1 MQVFN
6 GNMLE
11 FRKKLSGYKD
21 AILKKLTL
29 SPEQRKELVER
40 LKMFK
45 RKTTDQVSPA
55 GDSIEE
61 INLRSQI
68 ALFQGDM
75 VLSKEQQDQI
85 AADIG
90 TAAHELGHALGF
102 FYTHSRHD
110 RDRYITVDKENIKV
124 FNGNMLEFRKKLSG
138 YKDAIL
144 KKLTLS
150 PEQRK
155 ELVERLKMFKRKT
168 IDQVSPAG
176 DSIEEIN
183 LRSQIAGAL
192 FQGDMVL
199 SKEQQDQIAADV
211 SGTRTK
217 RQTYNDKNYPGR
229 RWTKGVNYFF
239 DKSASEKVKSV
250 FKKAAREWMDNTCIN
265 FTQSDS
271 GKLRTAFVCSWKMDV
286 GLSLAGLEAYKTSH
300 LVMAVN
306 RYDFESCSFY
316 VVIGTAAHEL
326 GHALGFFH
334 THSRHDRD
342 RFITVDKENIKPD
355 WLDQFTL
362 ETPATN
368 NNYDLTYDYGSL
380 MHYGATS
387 ATRNKLPTMVPK
399 DVHYTQ
405 TLGSPF
411 ISFYDLLMLNTHY
424 NCTGSSFA
432 DTEANSA
439 RKKPQDCGRELYAT
453 KDWTPLVDDLG
464 NRAAG
469 GLPREDFMKCHYW
482 IKAPFG
488 KTVQVKFVNFTDG
501 IAVDGCTYAGVEIK
515 THEDQRRTGYR
526 YEILLKRRRKH
537 DTQFD
542 LTHCSYNNLQ
552 PNLRH
557 CHKVGVPRSLD
568 ESEDGKRGFPSI
580 NC

>member
-1 MQVFN
+1 MRLLILALLVAVCVSAD
-6 GNMLE
+6 L
-11 FRKKLSGYKD
+11 LD
-21 AILKKLTL
+21 LKKTL
-29 SPEQRKELVER
+29 AVGSLKGLIKEKVTS
-40 LKMFK
+40 KIK
-45 RKTTDQVSPA
+45 KTMDR
-55 GDSIEE
+55 I
-61 INLRSQI
+61 
-68 ALFQGDM
+68 
-75 VLSKEQQDQI
+75 KE
-85 AADIG
+85 
-90 TAAHELGHALGF
+90 
-102 FYTHSRHD
+102 
-110 RDRYITVDKENIKV
+110 V

-217 RQTYNDKNYPGR
+217 RQTYNDKDYPGR

-271 GKLRTAFVCSWKMDV
+271 AQDSIRVFMEDGCWSFVGRLGGV
-286 GLSLAGLEAYKTSH
+286 QNLSLGEGCDS
-300 LVMAVN
+300 
-306 RYDFESCSFY
+306 
-316 VVIGTAAHEL
+316 IGTAAHEL

-399 DVHYTQ
+399 DVQYTQ

-424 NCTGSSFA
+424 NCTDACKGKYTRCQNHGFA
-432 DTEANSA
+432 HPRDCSRCICPSGYGGQFCE
-439 RKKPQDCGRELYAT
+439 KKPQDCGRELYAT

-526 YEILLKRRRKH
+526 FCSKDDANTILNSTLS
-537 DTQFD
+537 TVPII
-542 LTHCSYNNLQ
+542 TYNRIYATVTKLEY
-552 PNLRH
+552 RA
-557 CHKVGVPRSLD
+557 V
-568 ESEDGKRGFPSI
+568 
-580 NC
+580 

>member
-1 MQVFN
+1 MD
-6 GNMLE
+6 
-11 FRKKLSGYKD
+11 R
-21 AILKKLTL
+21 I
-29 SPEQRKELVER
+29 KE
-40 LKMFK
+40 
-45 RKTTDQVSPA
+45 
-55 GDSIEE
+55 
-61 INLRSQI
+61 
-68 ALFQGDM
+68 
-75 VLSKEQQDQI
+75 
-85 AADIG
+85 
-90 TAAHELGHALGF
+90 
-102 FYTHSRHD
+102 
-110 RDRYITVDKENIKV
+110 V

-192 FQGDMVL
+192 FQGDIGNN
-199 SKEQQDQIAADV
+199 KIKFAADV

-217 RQTYNDKNYPGR
+217 RQTYNDKDYPGR

-271 GKLRTAFVCSWKMDV
+271 GQHSCVHGRWMLVFRWQTWRHTKPITWRRLVTRSEPLPTSWVMPLD
-286 GLSLAGLEAYKTSH
+286 SL
-300 LVMAVN
+300 
-306 RYDFESCSFY
+306 
-316 VVIGTAAHEL
+316 
-326 GHALGFFH
+326 H

-399 DVHYTQ
+399 DVQYTQ

-424 NCTGSSFA
+424 NCTDACKGKYTRCQNHGFA
-432 DTEANSA
+432 HPRDCSRCICPSGYGGQFCE
-439 RKKPQDCGRELYAT
+439 KKPQDCGRELNAT

-526 YEILLKRRRKH
+526 FCSKDDANTILNSTLSTVPIITYNRIYATVTKLEYRA
-537 DTQFD
+537 QF
-542 LTHCSYNNLQ
+542 
-552 PNLRH
+552 R
-557 CHKVGVPRSLD
+557 GVPQCSKNAVF
-568 ESEDGKRGFPSI
+568 SK
-580 NC
+580 